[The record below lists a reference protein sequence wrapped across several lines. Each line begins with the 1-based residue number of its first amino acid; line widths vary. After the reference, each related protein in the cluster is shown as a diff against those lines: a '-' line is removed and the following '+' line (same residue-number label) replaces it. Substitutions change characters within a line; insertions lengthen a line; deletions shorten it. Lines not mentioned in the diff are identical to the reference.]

1 MSLMSC
7 RRAGESGLPVRPALY
22 GPASW
27 LRANDELAQ
36 GRSRRSRGVCRRNL
50 DPDCT
55 YMVDLDPDEL
65 LSATNAVL
73 DAFEAEL
80 PTLAGGDDKQVFAVV
95 ERIVL
100 ALNAVNEAHDE
111 RAFEC
116 LLLVTYRTRLDL
128 PRSPPCITT

>member
-1 MSLMSC
+1 
-7 RRAGESGLPVRPALY
+7 
-22 GPASW
+22 
-27 LRANDELAQ
+27 
-36 GRSRRSRGVCRRNL
+36 
-50 DPDCT
+50 
-55 YMVDLDPDEL
+55 MVDLDPDEL